1 MIDWKTIET
10 EYVTTDI
17 SHRQLAEKYG
27 IARSRISQYA
37 SKEKWREKRDKHR
50 TKIVAKAVNVI
61 GNKQAARAAKL
72 FVASDLLLDNVINLL
87 KGAGGHLADTSVMRD
102 VSVVLKNLKDVQMI
116 RSEADLREQEARI
129 ANLEKQAKDGQND
142 DNKPKIIV
150 EGMPE
155 EFKV

>member
-17 SHRQLAEKYG
+17 SHRQLSEKYG
-27 IARSRISQYA
+27 VTRSRISQYA

-50 TKIVAKAVNVI
+50 AKIVAKAVNVI
-61 GNKQAARAAKL
+61 GNKQADRAAKL
-72 FVASDLLLDNVINLL
+72 FTASDLLLDKVINLL
-87 KGAGGHLADTSVMRD
+87 KGEGAPLADTSVMRD

-129 ANLEKQAKDGQND
+129 ANLEKQARDGQSD
-142 DNKPKIIV
+142 DNKPRIIV